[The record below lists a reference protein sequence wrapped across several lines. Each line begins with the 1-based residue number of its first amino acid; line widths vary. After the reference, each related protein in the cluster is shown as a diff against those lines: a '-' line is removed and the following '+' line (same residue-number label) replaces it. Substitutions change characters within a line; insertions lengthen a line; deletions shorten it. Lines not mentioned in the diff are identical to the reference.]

1 MISVSRMTQSNS
13 KKKDTFI
20 FQETF
25 LLAALFFS
33 VFAVP
38 PPSVNESHYIVLSRN
53 FWDAGWCESD
63 LFVSSEKTH
72 FLFHST
78 FGFLTKHL
86 DLAAATWFA
95 RIVAWLSVALAL
107 RSVVRSLT
115 RSPFACLTVAVIWL
129 AGNQACNFSQE
140 WMIGGVEAKVFAY
153 ACILAGIA
161 RFLDANWI
169 KCWYWLCLATA
180 FHALVGGWCLVACSV
195 SSLILYR
202 NEVFTKRNILHLLIG
217 LAVSMIGLL
226 PAVRASLSSFQ
237 GDFSAAAKIYCTV
250 RLPHHLWPEVFPS
263 QAYLAH
269 FSLVTLAFALLL
281 LMRPGKVIKPIFTIY
296 VCVVAIS
303 IIGLSIGLV
312 ASFFP
317 DMSPRLLRLYWFRLS
332 DSITPLFVALSVVMG
347 NAKRLMRFSTLV
359 CLSALV
365 VSFPTFSDFRVPSAM
380 HEGTIDSS
388 NWDCGTSH
396 VYQNWLSLCFWTKAS
411 TPSDEVFIT
420 PRHQQTFKWYAER
433 AEVVNWKDIPQDV
446 DSIVEWRRRFVSIFP
461 SKLGEERQTI
471 HYSDLKA
478 LKKDF
483 GLRFIVVDHQIS
495 GRVLPLVNV
504 FNSGFQKNSFDKNW
518 LSHSVYRLP

>member
-1 MISVSRMTQSNS
+1 MTQSKS

-20 FQETF
+20 YQETF
-25 LLAALFFS
+25 LLATLFFS

-53 FWDAGWCESD
+53 YWDSEWCESD

-78 FGFLTKHL
+78 LGFLTRHL

-107 RSVVRSLT
+107 RSIVRSLT
-115 RSPFACLTVAVIWL
+115 QSPFACLAVAVIWL
-129 AGNQACNFSQE
+129 TGNQACNLSQE

-161 RFLDANWI
+161 QLIDANWI
-169 KCWYWLCLATA
+169 KCWHWLCLATA
-180 FHALVGGWCLVACSV
+180 FHVLVGGWCLVACSV

-202 NEVFTKRNILHLLIG
+202 NEFFAKRNVLHLLIG
-217 LAVSMIGLL
+217 LAISMIGLL
-226 PAVRASLSSFQ
+226 PAVRASLSSCQ
-237 GDFSAAAKIYCTV
+237 GDFSVAAKIYCTV
-250 RLPHHLWPEVFPS
+250 RLPHHLWPEVFS
-263 QAYLAH
+263 SKAYLTH
-269 FSLVTLAFALLL
+269 FSLVTITFALLL
-281 LMRPGKVIKPIFTIY
+281 LTRPGKDMKPIFTTYI
-296 VCVVAIS
+296 CVVAIPM
-303 IIGLSIGLV
+303 IGLSIGLGG
-312 ASFFP
+312 SFFP
-317 DMSPRLLRLYWFRLS
+317 DISPRLLRLYWFRLS
-332 DSITPLFVALSVVMG
+332 DSITPLFVALSVVAS
-347 NAKRLMRFSTLV
+347 NAKRLIRLSTLV

-365 VSFPTFSDFRVPSAM
+365 VSFSTLSDFRVPSAV
-380 HEGTIDSS
+380 HGDTIDTR
-388 NWDCGTSH
+388 NWGRGTSH

-446 DSIVEWRRRFVSIFP
+446 DSIVKWRRRFVSVFP
-461 SKLGEERQTI
+461 SKLGEDRQTML
-471 HYSDLKA
+471 YSDLKR
-478 LKKDF
+478 LRREF
-483 GLRFIVVDHQIS
+483 GLRFIVIDHQIS
-495 GRVLPLVNV
+495 GRALPLVNV
-504 FNSGFQKNSFDKNW
+504 FKASFQKNSFDKNW